1 METGLSNCV
10 QGEYEQ
16 WRTFLYERVTFVQE
30 KSACHARD
38 HCARVLLFSLK
49 IAEELALPE
58 EEREVL
64 STAAVFH
71 DCCRFNDDKDV
82 GHGQRAAEK
91 YRAVAEELGLTFDER
106 VYFIMA
112 YHDRHDA
119 EGEAA
124 IRSHFGSAS
133 DEVLLLY
140 RIFKDADALDRFRFG
155 PYELDERYLRIPAS
169 RELTEFA
176 REVNGV
182 EE

>member
-1 METGLSNCV
+1 METGLSKHV

-16 WRTFLYERVTFVQE
+16 WRTFLYERVTFVRE

-38 HCARVLLFSLK
+38 HCARVLLFALK
-49 IAEELALPE
+49 IAEKLALPK
-58 EEREVL
+58 EERDIL

-82 GHGQRAAEK
+82 GHGQRAADK
-91 YRAVAEELGLTFDER
+91 YRAVARELGLTFDER

-124 IRSHFGSAS
+124 IREHFEGKA

-169 RELTEFA
+169 RELIEFA

>member
-1 METGLSNCV
+1 METGLSNCM
-10 QGEYEQ
+10 QEEYEQ
-16 WRTFLYERVTFVQE
+16 WRTFLYERVAFVRE

-38 HCARVLLFSLK
+38 HCARVLLFALK
-49 IAEELALPE
+49 IAEKLVLAKGD
-58 EEREVL
+58 REVL
-64 STAAVFH
+64 SAAAVFH
-71 DCCRFNDDKDV
+71 DCCRFNDDRDV
-82 GHGQRAAEK
+82 GHGQRAADK
-91 YRAVAEELGLTFDER
+91 YRSVAGELGLTFDER

-119 EGEAA
+119 EGETA
-124 IRSHFGSAS
+124 IREHFEGKA

-169 RELTEFA
+169 RELIDFA